1 MAPRNPKNPIKDISD
16 AVGGWLGGNRGTI
29 NPQVARVSR
38 DLGTVAQTIDT
49 FTGGLGA
56 AAGRDVRNFA
66 QGGSLPTNLAK
77 TAAVNLAA
85 GAVSRGLG
93 YGASKG
99 LSRIKER
106 FVEDIGVHVSKT
118 PNLKE
123 ITYSAN
129 RANTGMKEIEGSPL
143 VKGMTYKVSGFPADA
158 PLRGYSSFKL
168 DTGEKF
174 TSKLFPAKPK
184 LNVGFGRRLDPE
196 SMVGSGYSA
205 GEDTSK
211 SWSMYVTKSK
221 TGRLDPEKANRYDRI
236 TPRQEVLSETRF
248 PAYGRSTT
256 GKFVDSKE
264 TQRIANQRSGEVVR
278 EIQKARNAIAT
289 KQNVV
294 AARVGEAAGIAG
306 VVVPKKKGRGGGKNK
321 K

>member
-1 MAPRNPKNPIKDISD
+1 MPPRPNKDRQLKSARNKLRAGERSTKAPSKNIGDQ
-16 AVGGWLGGNRGTI
+16 VGGWLGGAAKVVGRAAAQ
-29 NPQVARVSR
+29 NP
-38 DLGTVAQTIDT
+38 LVAQNIRY
-49 FTGGLGA
+49 GKA
-56 AAGRDVRNFA
+56 VAAG
-66 QGGSLPTNLAK
+66 PTQLAK
-77 TAAVNLAA
+77 TAAIDLAA

-106 FVEDIGVHVSKT
+106 FVKDIGVHVSKT

-143 VKGMTYKVSGFPADA
+143 VKGMTYKISGFPADA
-158 PLRGYSSFKL
+158 PLRGFSSFKV
-168 DTGEKF
+168 DGEKF
-174 TSKLFPAKPK
+174 TNKLYPAKPK

-205 GEDTSK
+205 GENTSK

-264 TQRIANQRSGEVVR
+264 TQRIADQQQAQVVKKIM
-278 EIQKARNAIAT
+278 EARKAIAT
-289 KQNVV
+289 RQNVV

>member
-1 MAPRNPKNPIKDISD
+1 MAPRKPNKSRRDKPNDSL
-16 AVGGWLGGNRGTI
+16 ANQVGGWLGGAAKVVGRAAAQ
-29 NPQVARVSR
+29 NPLVAQNVKYGRAVMA
-38 DLGTVAQTIDT
+38 GPTAVAKTVAID
-49 FTGGLGA
+49 
-56 AAGRDVRNFA
+56 
-66 QGGSLPTNLAK
+66 
-77 TAAVNLAA
+77 LAA

-99 LSRIKER
+99 LSRIKQR

-143 VKGMTYKVSGFPADA
+143 VKGMTYKISGFPADA
-158 PLRGYSSFKL
+158 PLRGFSSFKV
-168 DTGEKF
+168 DGEKF
-174 TSKLFPAKPK
+174 TNKLYPAKPK

-196 SMVGSGYSA
+196 SMAGSGYSA
-205 GEDTSK
+205 GENTSK

-264 TQRIANQRSGEVVR
+264 TQRIADQQQAQVVKKIM
-278 EIQKARNAIAT
+278 EARKAIAT
-289 KQNVV
+289 RQNVV

-306 VVVPKKKGRGGGKNK
+306 VVVPKKKGRGGGAK
-321 K
+321 KR

>member
-1 MAPRNPKNPIKDISD
+1 MPPRSNKNRQVQSARNKLRAGERSAKAPSKNIGDQ
-16 AVGGWLGGNRGTI
+16 VGGWLGGAAKVVGRAAAQ
-29 NPQVARVSR
+29 NPLVAQNVKYGRAVMA
-38 DLGTVAQTIDT
+38 GPTAVAKTVAID
-49 FTGGLGA
+49 
-56 AAGRDVRNFA
+56 
-66 QGGSLPTNLAK
+66 
-77 TAAVNLAA
+77 LAA

-99 LSRIKER
+99 LSRIKQR

-143 VKGMTYKVSGFPADA
+143 VKGMTYKISGFPADA
-158 PLRGYSSFKL
+158 PLRGFSSFKV
-168 DTGEKF
+168 DGEKF
-174 TSKLFPAKPK
+174 TNKLYPAKPK

-196 SMVGSGYSA
+196 SMAGSGYSA
-205 GEDTSK
+205 GENTSK

-264 TQRIANQRSGEVVR
+264 TQRIADQQQAQVVKKIM
-278 EIQKARNAIAT
+278 EARKAIAT
-289 KQNVV
+289 RQNVV